1 MLPYQNPQ
9 LPIEERLDDLISRMT
24 LEELIMQTD
33 QFGPGDVM
41 EGTRENWTLSLEK
54 AKELLQYTDLS
65 VGEIAATVGFT
76 DALYFSRA
84 FHRYASCS
92 PSEFRRNR

>member
-9 LPIEERLDDLISRMT
+9 LPIEARLDDIISRMT

-41 EGTRENWTLSLEK
+41 EGDRENWTFSLEK
-54 AKELLQYTDLS
+54 AKE
-65 VGEIAATVGFT
+65 V
-76 DALYFSRA
+76 
-84 FHRYASCS
+84 FHGHSIGAIGPR
-92 PSEFRRNR
+92 